1 MKIILLLNRIHI
13 RKDFSSHVEQYT
25 ANRRILVKNVGL
37 FDKLKGSKPLELTP
51 KSALALSAISLIA
64 SDGVI
69 DEAELMDLAKIM
81 RGDRNAVN
89 NALEILRTTPL
100 KETMT
105 MVANCLNEKQK
116 ITTLA
121 ILADL
126 AMADGIL
133 ASEEQKILQQFMEK
147 FGISEPTLKPII
159 DVIALKNDFSV
170 FS

>member
-1 MKIILLLNRIHI
+1 M
-13 RKDFSSHVEQYT
+13 
-25 ANRRILVKNVGL
+25 GL
-37 FDKLKGSKPLELTP
+37 FDKLKGSKTVELTP
-51 KSALALSAISLIA
+51 KSALALSAITLIA
-64 SDGVI
+64 ADGVI
-69 DEAELMDLAKIM
+69 DEAELMDLAKIV

-89 NALEILRTTPL
+89 SALEVLRTTQFP
-100 KETMT
+100 ETIT

-126 AMADGIL
+126 AMSDGIL

-147 FGISEPTLKPII
+147 FGVSEAAMKPII
-159 DVIALKNDFSV
+159 DVIGLKNDFSV

>member
-1 MKIILLLNRIHI
+1 M
-13 RKDFSSHVEQYT
+13 
-25 ANRRILVKNVGL
+25 GL
-37 FDKLKGSKPLELTP
+37 FDKLKGSKPVELTP

-64 SDGVI
+64 ADGVI
-69 DEAELMDLAKIM
+69 DEAELMELAKIV

-89 NALEILRTTPL
+89 NALQVLRTTPL
-100 KETMT
+100 PDTIT
-105 MVANCLNEKQK
+105 MVASCLNEKQR

-133 ASEEQKILQQFMEK
+133 AEDEQKILQQFMEK
-147 FGISEPTLKPII
+147 FGIPEATLKPII